1 MDSSGMLKVAL
12 RFLYCSALEKLRNLN
27 EERVMMAKIK
37 QKTICSLCLHTSC
50 VSVYMCQREGH
61 LTGKKQLKH
70 IVLYK
75 AF

>member
-1 MDSSGMLKVAL
+1 MLKVEL
-12 RFLYCSALEKLRNLN
+12 LFPHVLPEKIKKLEN